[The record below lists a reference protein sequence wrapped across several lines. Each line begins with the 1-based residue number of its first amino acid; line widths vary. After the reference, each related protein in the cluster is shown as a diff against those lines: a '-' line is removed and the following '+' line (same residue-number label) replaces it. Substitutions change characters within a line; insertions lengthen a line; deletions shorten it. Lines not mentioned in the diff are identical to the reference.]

1 MKMNEDIISLENR
14 QETDLKTSN
23 KITMKQ
29 VPLECDINIAV
40 NGCSGFAT
48 SSQKGPFMAML
59 ISHSRGTCLIIELQN
74 WEVQVSRVSS

>member
-40 NGCSGFAT
+40 NGCSGFA
-48 SSQKGPFMAML
+48 SLLSMHGIQ
-59 ISHSRGTCLIIELQN
+59 
-74 WEVQVSRVSS
+74 